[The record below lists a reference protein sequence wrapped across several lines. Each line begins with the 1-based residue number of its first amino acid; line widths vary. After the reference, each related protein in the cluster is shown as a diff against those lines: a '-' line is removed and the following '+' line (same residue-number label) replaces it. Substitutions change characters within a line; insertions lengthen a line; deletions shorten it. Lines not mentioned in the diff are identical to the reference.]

1 VRAMLCTRSVCLR
14 QMAQGDWAA
23 YMAYWR
29 FVNNPQVTTD
39 HLIEG
44 WRRQTAAVAGG
55 RHVLAIQDTSEVK
68 FRTREGCRR
77 GLGQVG
83 KGNARGVL
91 LHAMMAVDADSGAC
105 LGLTG
110 GKVWTR
116 KGKVKTPHDQREL
129 ADKESARWV
138 TTAEQGC
145 EVLAAARMITVIN
158 DREGEF
164 FAHWALTPGDN
175 VHLLTRAMH
184 DHALADGRTLYQAVE
199 RARFCD
205 KAVIDLP
212 QRMDRHGRRAHL
224 SLRFGTVV
232 IKRPARPGVKD
243 LPESVEVSF
252 VEVVELHPPKGAE
265 PIHWLL
271 LTTHSIAN
279 AADAWRIVSWYK
291 QRWIIE
297 QLFRSLK
304 NQGLRIEDSQLE
316 SAEALIK
323 LVAIATKVACIV
335 IQLVQARNGGEQLPV
350 KCAFTPEEIEA
361 LAAINQTM
369 KGRTELQKNP
379 HHSHTLQWAAWI
391 IARLGGWTGYAS
403 HRPPGPIT
411 FHNGMARFQIIVAG
425 RALENV

>member
-1 VRAMLCTRSVCLR
+1 MLCTRSVCLR
-14 QMAQGDWAA
+14 QMAHGDWAA

-29 FVNNPQVTTD
+29 FVNNPQVTID
-39 HLIEG
+39 RLLEG
-44 WRRQTAAVAGG
+44 WSRQTATVVGG

-68 FRTREGCRR
+68 FPTQRGRRR
-77 GLGQVG
+77 GLGKVG

-110 GKVWTR
+110 GEVWTR
-116 KGKVKTPHDQREL
+116 RGKVKVPHDEREL
-129 ADKESARWV
+129 ANKESARWV

-145 EVLAAARMITVIN
+145 EVLAAARMITVVN

-184 DHALADGRTLYQAVE
+184 DHALADGSTLYQAVE

-212 QRMDRHGRRAHL
+212 QRVDRRARQAHL
-224 SLRFGTVV
+224 SLRFGTVE

-243 LPESVEVSF
+243 LPAFVEIGF
-252 VEVVELHPPKGAE
+252 AEVVELHPPKGVE
-265 PIHWLL
+265 PVHWLL
-271 LTTHSIAN
+271 LTTHSIAK
-279 AADAWRIVSWYK
+279 AADAWQIVSWYK

-304 NQGLRIEDSQLE
+304 SQGLGIEDSQIE
-316 SAEALIK
+316 SAQALIK
-323 LVAIATKVACIV
+323 LVAIATKAACIV
-335 IQLVQARNGGEQLPV
+335 IQLVQARNGGQQLPI
-350 KCAFTPEEIEA
+350 KCAFTPEEIEV
-361 LAAINQTM
+361 LAAINRTM
-369 KGRTELQKNP
+369 KGRTKLQENP
-379 HHSHTLQWAAWI
+379 HSPHTLEWAAWI
-391 IARLGGWTGYAS
+391 IAKLGGWTGYAS

-411 FHNGMARFQIIVAG
+411 FHNGMTRFQILVAG
-425 RALENV
+425 KALQTV

>member
-1 VRAMLCTRSVCLR
+1 MLCTRSICLR

-23 YMAYWR
+23 NMSFWR
-29 FVNNPQVTTD
+29 FIDNPQVTID
-39 HLIEG
+39 KLIEG
-44 WRRQTAAVAGG
+44 WSLQTPTAVSE
-55 RHVLAIQDTSEVK
+55 RHVLAIQDTSEIK
-68 FRTREGCRR
+68 FHTQRGRRR
-77 GLGQVG
+77 GLGKVG

-91 LHAMMAVDADSGAC
+91 LHAMMAVDADSGVC

-110 GKVWTR
+110 GDVWTR
-116 KGKVKTPHDQREL
+116 KGKVKTPHDQRDL

-145 EVLAAARMITVIN
+145 EVLAAARMITVVN

-164 FAHWALTPGDN
+164 FANWALTPGDN

-184 DHALADGRTLYQAVE
+184 DHALADGQTLYQAVE
-199 RARFCD
+199 LARFRD

-212 QRMDRHGRRAHL
+212 QRMDRQGRRARL

-232 IKRPARPGVKD
+232 IKRPARPGVKG
-243 LPESVEVSF
+243 LPESVEVGF

-271 LTTHSIAN
+271 LTTHSVAN

-304 NQGLRIEDSQLE
+304 NQGLRVEDSQLE
-316 SAEALIK
+316 SAQALIK

-350 KCAFTPEEIEA
+350 KCAFTAEEIEA
-361 LAAINQTM
+361 LVAINRTI
-369 KGRTELQKNP
+369 KGRTEL
-379 HHSHTLQWAAWI
+379 
-391 IARLGGWTGYAS
+391 
-403 HRPPGPIT
+403 
-411 FHNGMARFQIIVAG
+411 
-425 RALENV
+425 

>member
-1 VRAMLCTRSVCLR
+1 MLCTRSVCLH

-23 YMAYWR
+23 NMAFWR
-29 FVNNPQVTTD
+29 FVNNPRVTTD
-39 HLIEG
+39 KLIEG
-44 WRRQTAAVAGG
+44 WSLQTSTAVSG
-55 RHVLAIQDTSEVK
+55 RHVLSIQDTSEIK
-68 FRTREGCRR
+68 FYTRPGHRR
-77 GLGQVG
+77 GLGKVG

-91 LHAMMAVDADSGAC
+91 LHAMIAVDADSGVC

-116 KGKVKTPHDQREL
+116 KRKAMIAHEKRTL

-138 TTAEQGC
+138 TTAKQGRD
-145 EVLAAARMITVIN
+145 VLATARMITVVN
-158 DREGEF
+158 DREGDF
-164 FAHWALTPGDN
+164 FAHWALTPADN
-175 VHLLTRAMH
+175 VHLLSRAMH
-184 DHALADGRTLYQAVE
+184 DHALADGSTLYQAVE

-212 QRMDRHGRRAHL
+212 QRIDRHGRQAHL

-232 IKRPARPGVKD
+232 LKRPARPGVKE
-243 LPESVEVSF
+243 LPDRVAVSF
-252 VEVVELHPPKGAE
+252 VEVVELHPPNGAE
-265 PIHWLL
+265 PVHWLL

-304 NQGLRIEDSQLE
+304 NQGLRIEDSQIE

-323 LVAIATKVACIV
+323 LVAIATKAACIV
-335 IQLVQARNGGEQLPV
+335 IQLVQARNGGEQLSV
-350 KCAFTPEEIEA
+350 KCAFTPEEIEV
-361 LAAINQTM
+361 LAAINKTM

-379 HHSHTLQWAAWI
+379 HRPHTLQWAAWI
-391 IARLGGWTGYAS
+391 IAKLGGWTGYAS

-411 FHNGMARFQIIVAG
+411 FHNGMARFQIIVAA
-425 RALENV
+425 RAIENV

>member
-1 VRAMLCTRSVCLR
+1 MLCTRSVCLR
-14 QMAQGDWAA
+14 QIAQSDWAA
-23 YMAYWR
+23 YMSYWR
-29 FVNNPQVTTD
+29 FVSNPQVTTD
-39 HLIEG
+39 KLIEG
-44 WRRQTAAVAGG
+44 WSLQTPAAAKD

-68 FRTREGCRR
+68 FHTRPGHRR
-77 GLGQVG
+77 GLGKVG

-91 LHAMMAVDADSGAC
+91 LHAMIAVDADSGAC

-110 GKVWTR
+110 GEVWTR
-116 KGKVKTPHDQREL
+116 KRKAKKSHDQRDL

-145 EVLAAARMITVIN
+145 KALAAARMITVVN

-175 VHLLTRAMH
+175 IHLLTRAMH
-184 DHALADGRTLYQAVE
+184 DHALADGGTLYQAVE

-212 QRMDRHGRRAHL
+212 QRMDRRGRHAHL
-224 SLRFGTVV
+224 SIRHGTVAL
-232 IKRPARPGVKD
+232 KRPARPGVKG
-243 LPESVEVSF
+243 LPDDVKVSF

-271 LTTHSIAN
+271 LTTHPLAT

-304 NQGLRIEDSQLE
+304 SQGLRIEESQLE
-316 SAEALIK
+316 SAEGLAK

-335 IQLVQARNGGEQLPV
+335 IQLVQARNGGEPLPAQFV
-350 KCAFTPEEIEA
+350 FTPEEIDA
-361 LAAINQTM
+361 LAAINKKL
-369 KGRTELQKNP
+369 KGRTELQKNQHRP
-379 HHSHTLQWAAWI
+379 NTLAWAAWI
-391 IARLGGWTGYAS
+391 IAKLGGWTGYAS

-411 FHNGMARFQIIVAG
+411 FHMGMARFQILVAG
-425 RALENV
+425 RALQNV

>member
-1 VRAMLCTRSVCLR
+1 MLCTRSVCLR

-23 YMAYWR
+23 NMSFWR

-39 HLIEG
+39 KLIEG
-44 WRRQTAAVAGG
+44 WSLQTPTAVSG
-55 RHVLAIQDTSEVK
+55 RHVLAIQDTSEIK
-68 FRTREGCRR
+68 FHTQPGRRR
-77 GLGQVG
+77 GLGKVG

-91 LHAMMAVDADSGAC
+91 LHAMMAVDADSGVC

-116 KGKVKTPHDQREL
+116 KRKVQTPHEHRDL
-129 ADKESARWV
+129 TNKESARWV
-138 TTAEQGC
+138 TTAGQGS
-145 EVLAAARMITVIN
+145 EVLAAARMITVVN

-184 DHALADGRTLYQAVE
+184 DHALVDGGTLYQAVE
-199 RARFCD
+199 RTRFRD

-212 QRMDRHGRRAHL
+212 QRMDRRGRQAHL
-224 SLRFGTVV
+224 SMRFGTVV
-232 IKRPARPGVKD
+232 LKRPARPGVKD
-243 LPESVEVSF
+243 LPDGIKVSF
-252 VEVVELHPPKGAE
+252 VEVLELHPPKGAE

-271 LTTHSIAN
+271 LTTHSIGS

-304 NQGLRIEDSQLE
+304 SQGLRIEDSQLE
-316 SAEALIK
+316 SAEGLVK
-323 LVAIATKVACIV
+323 LVAIAARVACIV
-335 IQLVQARNGGEQLPV
+335 IQLVQARNGGEELPV
-350 KCAFTPEEIEA
+350 QFVFTPEEVDA
-361 LAAINQTM
+361 LKAINKTL
-369 KGRTELQKNP
+369 KGRTELQKNRHRP
-379 HHSHTLQWAAWI
+379 NTLAWAAWI
-391 IARLGGWTGYAS
+391 IAKLGGWTGYAS

-411 FHNGMARFQIIVAG
+411 FHTGMARFQTLVAG
-425 RALENV
+425 RALANV

>member
-1 VRAMLCTRSVCLR
+1 MLCTRSVCLH

-23 YMAYWR
+23 NMAFWR

-39 HLIEG
+39 KLIEG
-44 WRRQTAAVAGG
+44 WSLQTSITVSG
-55 RHVLAIQDTSEVK
+55 RHVLSIQDTSEIK
-68 FRTREGCRR
+68 FHTRPGRRR
-77 GLGQVG
+77 GLGKVG

-91 LHAMMAVDADSGAC
+91 LHAMMAVDADSGVC

-116 KGKVKTPHDQREL
+116 KRKVQTPHDQRDL
-129 ADKESARWV
+129 TNKESARWV
-138 TTAEQGC
+138 TTAEQGG
-145 EVLAAARMITVIN
+145 EVLAAARMITVVN

-184 DHALADGRTLYQAVE
+184 DHALADGSTLYQAVE
-199 RARFCD
+199 RAGFCD
-205 KAVIDLP
+205 KAVVDLP
-212 QRMDRHGRRAHL
+212 QRMDRRGRQAHL

-232 IKRPARPGVKD
+232 LKRPARPGVKD
-243 LPESVEVSF
+243 LPEGVKVGF

-279 AADAWRIVSWYK
+279 AADAWRIVSWYR

-304 NQGLRIEDSQLE
+304 NQSLRIEDSQLE
-316 SAEALIK
+316 SSEALIK
-323 LVAIATKVACIV
+323 LVAIATRAACIV
-335 IQLVQARNGGEQLPV
+335 IQLLQAPNGGEQLSV
-350 KCAFTPEEIEA
+350 KCAFNPQQTP
-361 LAAINQTM
+361 
-369 KGRTELQKNP
+369 
-379 HHSHTLQWAAWI
+379 
-391 IARLGGWTGYAS
+391 
-403 HRPPGPIT
+403 
-411 FHNGMARFQIIVAG
+411 
-425 RALENV
+425 